1 MKPLLLIAALLAING
16 YAQTFPMLSTTTN
29 RTVTGGVTNLAL
41 LNGTNTF
48 SGPMRLTGVTA
59 SRVPVIDANGNLTNS
74 TVTDTTLGYL
84 DATSSVQTQLNNK
97 PTVALTNLALLNGTN
112 QFEAAKFFT
121 VNKIGTRLL
130 FATNVYI
137 PTIAVVVGDKT
148 NNGDYENVTKL
159 FKVTMPPL
167 LSTSSTVVYSVSSI
181 RTNANSVGPQY
192 VFYVGSNT
200 NFLANGAAGS
210 GGSGTSVGKIVTAP
224 NTVLFQNW
232 NSYTNQ
238 VQGGS
243 AVLINNASSFVDTS
257 SSWELFMGFYVFT
270 TAYTN
275 HNATYSFY
283 EVLGQ

>member
-1 MKPLLLIAALLAING
+1 MKPLLLIAALLAINA

-29 RTVTGGVTNLAL
+29 RTVTGGV
-41 LNGTNTF
+41 
-48 SGPMRLTGVTA
+48 
-59 SRVPVIDANGNLTNS
+59 
-74 TVTDTTLGYL
+74 
-84 DATSSVQTQLNNK
+84 
-97 PTVALTNLALLNGTN
+97 TNLALLNGTN

-159 FKVTMPPL
+159 FKVTLPPL
-167 LSTSSTVVYSVSSI
+167 LSTNSTVVYSVSSI

-200 NFLANGAAGS
+200 NFLSNGAAGS
-210 GGSGTSVGKIVTAP
+210 GGSGTSVGKTVTAP

-257 SSWELFMGFYVFT
+257 SSWELFMGFYVLT

-283 EVLGQ
+283 EVLSQ